1 MVNQILLGLVESVLG
16 KSNPTARGNH
26 SFNCPFC
33 HHKNPKL
40 EVNLVPNKKNEN
52 LWHCWVCDA
61 KGKTL
66 FGLFKRLKVS
76 TEKRTQLS
84 EILGTTEKYDTIVAD
99 SKVELPKEYKP
110 LYNLT
115 KSDINARH
123 ALVYLKKRGLTM
135 VDILKY
141 QIGYCESG
149 RYANKIIIPTYN
161 ADGILDYFVARSFER
176 EPARKYDAPSSDKN
190 IIGFENMIN
199 WNVPIV
205 LCEGAFDALA
215 IKRNAIPLLGKNLQ
229 KTLLKKIIT
238 SSVEKIYIALDTDAM
253 KQALQHCEYLM
264 NQGKKVYL
272 VELDGKDPSEMG
284 FSHFTKLIQNTFPLT
299 EYDLMEKKISLI

>member
-1 MVNQILLGLVESVLG
+1 MINSILLGLIESVLG

-61 KGKTL
+61 KGKSL
-66 FGLFKRLKVS
+66 FGLFKRIKVS
-76 TEKRTQLS
+76 KEKYTQLE
-84 EILGTTEKYDTIVAD
+84 EILGITEKYDTIAANT
-99 SKVELPKEYKP
+99 KVELPKEYKS

-115 KSDINARH
+115 KSDIHARH
-123 ALVYLKKRGLTM
+123 ALAYLKKRGLTTI
-135 VDILKY
+135 DIIKY
-141 QIGYCESG
+141 QIGYCENG

-161 ADGILDYFVARSFER
+161 ADGVLDYFIARSFEK
-176 EPARKYDAPSSDKN
+176 ESSRKYDAPSSDKN

-205 LCEGAFDALA
+205 LCEGAFDAIA
-215 IKRNAIPLLGKNLQ
+215 IKRNAIPLFGKNISKKLMQ
-229 KTLLKKIIT
+229 KLVT
-238 SSVEKIYIALDTDAM
+238 SEV
-253 KQALQHCEYLM
+253 
-264 NQGKKVYL
+264 KKVYL
-272 VELDGKDPSEMG
+272 ALDKDAIKSTYKIAEQLLKAGKKLFVVDLDDKDPADMG
-284 FSHFTKLIQNTFPLT
+284 FELFTNKIQQAQPFTFSSLLNLKL
-299 EYDLMEKKISLI
+299 SL

>member
-66 FGLFKRLKVS
+66 FGLFKRIKVS
-76 TEKRTQLS
+76 TEKRIQLS
-84 EILGTTEKYDTIVAD
+84 EILGTTEKYDTIVA
-99 SKVELPKEYKP
+99 STSVELPKEYKT

-161 ADGILDYFVARSFER
+161 AEGQLDYFVARSFER

-205 LCEGAFDALA
+205 LCEGAFDAIA
-215 IKRNAIPLLGKNLQ
+215 IKRNAIPLFGKNISRKLMQ
-229 KTLLKKIIT
+229 KLVT
-238 SSVEKIYIALDTDAM
+238 SDVE
-253 KQALQHCEYLM
+253 
-264 NQGKKVYL
+264 KVYL
-272 VELDGKDPSEMG
+272 ALDKDAIKSTYKIAEQLLQAGKKLFVVDLDDKDPADMG
-284 FSHFTKLIQNTFPLT
+284 FALFTNKIQQSQPFTFSSLLNLKL
-299 EYDLMEKKISLI
+299 SL

>member
-1 MVNQILLGLVESVLG
+1 MVNQILLGLVQSVLG
-16 KSNPTARGNH
+16 RSTPTARGNH

-40 EVNLVPNKKNEN
+40 EVNLIPNKKNEN
-52 LWHCWVCDA
+52 FWHCWVCDT

-76 TEKRTQLS
+76 QEKRTQLQ
-84 EILGTTEKYDTIVAD
+84 EILGTTDKYETIFAD

-115 KSDINARH
+115 KSDIHARH
-123 ALVYLKKRGLTM
+123 ALAYLKKRGLTM

-141 QIGYCESG
+141 QIGYCENG
-149 RYANKIIIPTYN
+149 RYANKIIIPTFN
-161 ADGILDYFVARSFER
+161 DNGQLDYFVARSFEK
-176 EPARKYDAPSSDKN
+176 EPSRKYDAPSSDKN

-205 LCEGAFDALA
+205 LCEGAFDAIA
-215 IKRNAIPLLGKNLQ
+215 IKRNAIPLFGKNISKKLMQ
-229 KTLLKKIIT
+229 KLVT
-238 SSVEKIYIALDTDAM
+238 SEV
-253 KQALQHCEYLM
+253 Q
-264 NQGKKVYL
+264 KVYL
-272 VELDGKDPSEMG
+272 ALDKDAIKSTFKIAEQLLKAGKKLFVVDLDDKDPADMG
-284 FSHFTKLIQNTFPLT
+284 FALFTNKIQQSQPFTFSSLLNLKLSI
-299 EYDLMEKKISLI
+299 